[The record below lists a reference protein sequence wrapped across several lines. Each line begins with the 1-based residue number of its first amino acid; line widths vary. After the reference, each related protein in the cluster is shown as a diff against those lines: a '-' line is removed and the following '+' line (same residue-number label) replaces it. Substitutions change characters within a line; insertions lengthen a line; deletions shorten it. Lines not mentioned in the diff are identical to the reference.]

1 MKFDLM
7 LVFMLQKTVA
17 KTGFYG
23 SYFAVFLLNV
33 EVKRQLTVKLLIVSK
48 PVVSVGPRAEKFN
61 ILSNDHGR
69 T

>member
-7 LVFMLQKTVA
+7 LVFMLKNTSA

-23 SYFAVFLLNV
+23 SYFAVLLLNV
-33 EVKRQLTVKLLIVSK
+33 EFKRQLATKLLIVSK
-48 PVVSVGPRAEKFN
+48 TVVSVSPCAEKFN
-61 ILSNDHGR
+61 MVRNDHGR